1 MMDEWLAGLKAA
13 STVVTLVYVMVATS
27 AELMDKQLVASMVV
41 SRAETLVFLTVEWLV
56 DMMVVQ

>member
-1 MMDEWLAGLKAA
+1 MVGSMAEKM
-13 STVVTLVYVMVATS
+13 VVTLVYVMVATS